1 MKLPLSVLRP
11 LPRPLKP
18 PPPLPPPP
26 LPPPLPPP
34 AASSWMSCACRDVM
48 RRLPPSPLWPLK
60 DGPPRLPPPRCMALP
75 LCCCFALLRL
85 VLVRLTRQASGLTRH
100 EQAPWPLSDS
110 GGVPIQTFAGPC
122 KRCGDL
128 TPQPCA
134 GHASNQLRDPV
145 VAPLYAMAS
154 LSALSMRPRC
164 DAVAMRSSRRGEWR
178 KSHQTTAT
186 GAAAMCYNTWPC
198 AWPVGR
204 HT

>member
-1 MKLPLSVLRP
+1 MPLHAQRVPPTLAFVSAADSEPPPCALSLPLMKLPLSVLRP

-85 VLVRLTRQASGLTRH
+85 VLVRLTRRVSRVT
-100 EQAPWPLSDS
+100 S
-110 GGVPIQTFAGPC
+110 
-122 KRCGDL
+122 
-128 TPQPCA
+128 
-134 GHASNQLRDPV
+134 
-145 VAPLYAMAS
+145 
-154 LSALSMRPRC
+154 RP
-164 DAVAMRSSRRGEWR
+164 
-178 KSHQTTAT
+178 H
-186 GAAAMCYNTWPC
+186 
-198 AWPVGR
+198 GR
-204 HT
+204 